1 MISYLFSFAAY
12 QNVKNK
18 NAVTGLLDSYPQLT
32 VKGVGYVHL
41 LNHSM
46 HVTQYKVCD
55 VSIG

>member
-46 HVTQYKVCD
+46 HVTQY
-55 VSIG
+55 